1 MNRFTTLLVAIS
13 ACIFTSGVAAEYRIW
28 SAASGSFTTDAEYL
42 GKKSDTVIVL
52 RRRDGVII
60 DVALEK
66 LSPNDQAYVASLT
79 SPPQLAPGGAVPAAP
94 AAAPPAAPAPAA
106 MPVAAAP
113 APGAVA
119 VVAPAG
125 VAPPV
130 AAVPGGQP
138 AAAPAPPA
146 VVVPKTPE
154 EADRLFKAVDREAQL
169 CRTPDEAL
177 DLYNAFL
184 ADQGLPAAVRE
195 AATRQ
200 VAEFK
205 KLADQKLVRLGTK
218 WVTREESLAA
228 RKQAVFFINQGLEMV
243 RLNQDRIGF
252 EKLLQAS
259 RVAPDDIQADFIIA
273 TVFAIAVQKFEEA
286 EKHYKICLKRD
297 PTNPAVLNNLALV
310 LIRQNKPVEA
320 LGYWRQAAALCK
332 DKRIVQNIGKLFE
345 AAGSRAIFVPTAVIS
360 QLSDI
365 YAALVIE
372 NNVSAAQAR
381 TYGWQYMVLPQEP
394 PLDETV
400 AALPADETVDKTI
413 HVCGTG
419 FCIAS
424 EYILTTRAA
433 TRGAAGFLIADPNQ
447 PGKRLEAMLTASSE
461 YQDLSVLHC
470 PDLKC
475 RPLPIDNW
483 SNKIDDEVMV
493 AAYPLFDTE
502 AKHLKVARGRAI
514 RPSEYNY
521 YGRAVFDVPR
531 APSVPGGPI
540 VDSMGNVLAL
550 SHRSSETLLNR
561 YITGIGVWYDHNII
575 PNYRRVPHNR
585 ADQPW
590 DDIQQQVSQACVVI
604 MAERPAADV
613 GLNKRVG
620 ANFLV
625 DNSCLRCSGQKTVR
639 CPGRGCSNGKVS
651 DFVREVTGQNP
662 VTGQKVYLD
671 RRISVPCK
679 NCRGDGR
686 VTCDSCHGSGQDNS
700 VDRSQRGIPIGA
712 GGSASPTSVLPGS
725 QQGAAPTLNGLFGN

>member
-1 MNRFTTLLVAIS
+1 MNRFTALLVAIS

-79 SPPQLAPGGAVPAAP
+79 SPPQLAPGGAAP
-94 AAAPPAAPAPAA
+94 AALVPAPPAAPAPAA
-106 MPVAAAP
+106 MPAAAAP
-113 APGAVA
+113 APVA
-119 VVAPAG
+119 SAPASPAG
-125 VAPPV
+125 VAPPAV
-130 AAVPGGQP
+130 AVGGGQ
-138 AAAPAPPA
+138 AAPPAPQA

-154 EADRLFKAVDREAQL
+154 EADRMLKAVDRDARL
-169 CRTPDEAL
+169 CRSPDEAL
-177 DLYNAFL
+177 DLYSAFL
-184 ADQGLPAAVRE
+184 ADQGIPAAARE
-195 AATRQ
+195 AAQRQ

-205 KLADQKLVRLGTK
+205 KLADQKLVRLGPK
-218 WVTREESLAA
+218 WVTREESLTA
-228 RKQAVFFINQGLEMV
+228 RKHAVFLINQGLEMV

-259 RVAPDDIQADFIIA
+259 KVAPDDIQADFIIA

-286 EKHYKICLKRD
+286 EKHYKVCLSRD

-310 LIRQNKPVEA
+310 TLRQNKPVEA

-345 AAGSRAIFVPTAVIS
+345 AAGSRAIFVPAAVVS

-400 AALPADETVDKTI
+400 DALPADETVDKTI

-424 EYILTTRAA
+424 EYILTTRAS

-447 PGKRLEAMLTASSE
+447 PGKRLEAMLTASAE
-461 YQDLSVLHC
+461 YEDLAVLHC

-483 SNKIDDEVMV
+483 GHKTDDEVLV

-514 RPSEYNY
+514 RPSQYYY
-521 YGRAVFDVPR
+521 YGRPVYDIPR

-590 DDIQQQVSQACVVI
+590 DDIQKQVAQACVVI

-625 DNSCLRCSGQKTVR
+625 DNSCMRCNGSKTMR
-639 CPGRGCSNGKVS
+639 CPARGCSNGKVS
-651 DFVREVTGQNP
+651 DFVREITGQNP
-662 VTGQKVYLD
+662 VTGQKVFMD
-671 RRISVPCK
+671 RRISVACK
-679 NCRGDGR
+679 FCSGDGR
-686 VTCDSCHGSGQDNS
+686 VRCDSCGGSGQDNS

-712 GGSASPTSVLPGS
+712 GGSASPTTILPGS
-725 QQGAAPTLNGLFGN
+725 QQGAAPSINGLFGN